1 MIRFLQNLENVN
13 VDATKKASA
22 ETKRGMFVTVNE
34 LNGTFAPATNLD
46 TANGIVVRDTVVDE
60 DVAQGFP
67 ISEYQDTQD
76 IIKAN
81 EFAGVRVV
89 FKGEQFATDQYD
101 NSLNDD
107 QAKAGKYLTVS
118 NGKLATSPS
127 ATGLVSL
134 GWYTDAGHKL
144 LAYKV
149 L

>member
-13 VDATKKASA
+13 VDATKKASS

-34 LNGTFAPATNLD
+34 LDGTFAPATSLD

-76 IIKAN
+76 IIKVD

-101 NSLNDD
+101 NSLNDS
-107 QAKAGKYLTVS
+107 QVEAGKYLTVS
-118 NGKLATSPS
+118 DGKLATSSS